1 MLLDRCVVA
10 VASFSSSSSS
20 SFNSPS
26 AARRGFASSSSKGSE
41 WAQEETM
48 MMKKRRSAAKRFSS
62 RGDIKSG
69 RKMSS
74 SSSARSY
81 ASSSSSSDQ
90 KLVAAPMVYVAGEEM
105 TKYVMDLVKEK
116 WIAPHV
122 DTSKWEHFDLSAKN
136 RDDTNDQVLKDVVAA
151 GFKLKAIFKEP
162 TITPTA
168 DQVKR
173 LGLKKTWGSPNGA
186 MRRGWNGIT
195 ISRDTIHIDGIELGY
210 KSPVLFERHAVGGE
224 YAAGWKNVGR
234 GTLKTTFVPKD
245 GPDAGKEIVVD
256 ERECKDEI
264 SAVVT
269 YDNAYDNVHNLAK
282 FFFE

>member
-1 MLLDRCVVA
+1 
-10 VASFSSSSSS
+10 
-20 SFNSPS
+20 
-26 AARRGFASSSSKGSE
+26 
-41 WAQEETM
+41 
-48 MMKKRRSAAKRFSS
+48 
-62 RGDIKSG
+62 
-69 RKMSS
+69 
-74 SSSARSY
+74 
-81 ASSSSSSDQ
+81 
-90 KLVAAPMVYVAGEEM
+90 MVYVAGEEM

-116 WIAPHV
+116 WIAPAV

-136 RDDTNDQVLKDVVAA
+136 RDETNDQVLKDVVTA

-210 KSPVLFERHAVGGE
+210 KGPVLFERHAVGGE

-234 GTLKTTFVPKD
+234 GTLKTTFIPKD

-282 FFFE
+282 FFFERCLEAGVKPYVVTKKTVFKW